1 MPLSLAITIAASCI
15 SNGNNLAP
23 VALNFGG
30 EESRLSPPSFL
41 FETKKS
47 RRICFSLPGFSL
59 TSGLCDDAAEAA
71 EAERCKPAVRDP
83 MPAEAVDIH
92 RMDTAEAAVADTHNK
107 PAAVVAA
114 QPCRPRAQ

>member
-1 MPLSLAITIAASCI
+1 M
-15 SNGNNLAP
+15 
-23 VALNFGG
+23 
-30 EESRLSPPSFL
+30 
-41 FETKKS
+41 
-47 RRICFSLPGFSL
+47 
-59 TSGLCDDAAEAA
+59 
-71 EAERCKPAVRDP
+71 AERCKPAVRDP